1 MSGYADPNADPNEG
15 AVTAQ
20 GEYGAMQP
28 AYGGE
33 EYDGAVANFADGK
46 GGKGA
51 PFMQTEKLWLF
62 GEKKPL
68 SIQSYGSLPV
78 EARASPGRAPPCP
91 CFPPWGGATPGPRAR
106 PRLAA
111 PPLSQPNSEDVWHED
126 LPATNKSF
134 YLVYFSA
141 FLHTYACSM
150 FMALGIAA
158 IRYTILRGWCSTTC
172 DPPPP
177 LPAAMHCRAAN
188 PAAALTRCAR
198 RRRRPQRDAVLA
210 LRPSAGEQRER
221 ELHLGPLPR
230 LLGVQDWRHPPSP
243 AVHAGH

>member
-78 EARASPGRAPPCP
+78 EARDSPGRAPPCP
-91 CFPPWGGATPGPRAR
+91 CFPPLRRGHARTPRPPATRGATAVAAQLGGRVARGPAR
-106 PRLAA
+106 D
-111 PPLSQPNSEDVWHED
+111 Q
-126 LPATNKSF
+126 
-134 YLVYFSA
+134 
-141 FLHTYACSM
+141 
-150 FMALGIAA
+150 
-158 IRYTILRGWCSTTC
+158 
-172 DPPPP
+172 
-177 LPAAMHCRAAN
+177 
-188 PAAALTRCAR
+188 
-198 RRRRPQRDAVLA
+198 QVL
-210 LRPSAGEQRER
+210 
-221 ELHLGPLPR
+221 LPR
-230 LLGVQDWRHPPSP
+230 LLFCLSAHLRVQHVHGAGHCCHPLHHPARVVQHHVRPPPPSARCHALPRRKPCGGADTLCSPPPPP
-243 AVHAGH
+243 AARRRPGSTA